1 MSDEGGGPPVDGSPG
16 ASRPDPA
23 PAHPA
28 PAHPTPAGAGRP
40 GPLSGVRVVELGGIG
55 PGPHGTALLADLGCD
70 VVTVATPAQA
80 AAVPDRPATNPLT
93 RGKRS
98 VTVDLKAA
106 GGADA
111 VLALCDRA
119 DVLVD
124 PFRPGVCE
132 RLGIGPDVVCGRNE
146 RLVYA
151 RLTGWGQDGPY
162 ADRVGHDIDYLAVA
176 GALALLAADPD
187 GEPTVPLNLIA
198 DFAGGGMLLVVAVAA
213 ALVERARSGRGQ
225 VVDVAMVDG
234 VAALVGPFYSARASG
249 AWGPRGTNLLDGGA
263 HFYASY
269 RTSDD
274 RWLAVGAIEPR
285 FYASLLEVLGLAD
298 DPTQWDRS
306 GWPSWK
312 QRLADV
318 FASATRDEWVARFAG
333 TEACVA
339 PVLDPAEVAHDPHV
353 VARGTVVEVDGV
365 PQPGAAPR
373 FGRTPGSVG
382 EAVHPGAHSLDDVL
396 GTWS

>member
-1 MSDEGGGPPVDGSPG
+1 MSGGGDARSADVDAADSGSAVAGVVPPGG
-16 ASRPDPA
+16 A
-23 PAHPA
+23 
-28 PAHPTPAGAGRP
+28 RP

-70 VVTVATPAQA
+70 VVTVASPAQRA
-80 AAVPDRPATNPLT
+80 EVPDRPATNPLT

-106 GGADA
+106 GGAEE

-132 RLGIGPDVVCGRNE
+132 RLGIGPDVVCGRND

-162 ADRVGHDIDYLAVA
+162 ADQVGHDIDYLAVA
-176 GALALLAADPD
+176 GALALLGSDPD
-187 GEPTVPLNLIA
+187 GPPTVPLNLLA
-198 DFAGGGMLLVVAVAA
+198 DFAGGGMLLVAGVSA
-213 ALVERARSGRGQ
+213 ALVERSRSGRGQ
-225 VVDVAMVDG
+225 VVDVAMIDG
-234 VAALVGPFYSARASG
+234 VAALVGPFYSARAGG

-263 HFYASY
+263 HFYATY
-269 RTSDD
+269 RTADD

-285 FYASLLEVLGLAD
+285 FYAALLGVLGLND
-298 DPTQWDRS
+298 DPPQWDRA
-306 GWPSWK
+306 GWAGWK
-312 QRLADV
+312 QRLTDV
-318 FASATRDEWVARFAG
+318 FATATRDEWVARFAG

-339 PVLDPAEVAHDPHV
+339 PVLDPDEVARDPHV
-353 VARGTVVEVDGV
+353 AARGTVVEVGDV
-365 PQPGAAPR
+365 PQPGVAPR

-382 EAVHPGAHSLDDVL
+382 AAVHPGAHALDDVL
-396 GTWS
+396 ATWS

>member
-1 MSDEGGGPPVDGSPG
+1 MSSEDGGPAADGPRDG
-16 ASRPDPA
+16 PTAVP
-23 PAHPA
+23 
-28 PAHPTPAGAGRP
+28 PTPDSAPLVPSPPGGGRP

-70 VVTVATPAQA
+70 VVTVASPAQA
-80 AAVPDRPATNPLT
+80 AAVPDRPPTNPLT

-98 VTVDLKAA
+98 VTVDLKSA
-106 GGADA
+106 GGAEA
-111 VLALCDRA
+111 VLQLCDRA

-132 RLGIGPDVVCGRNE
+132 RLGIGPDVVCGRNQ

-151 RLTGWGQDGPY
+151 RLTGWGQEGPY

-176 GALALLAADPD
+176 GALALLGGDPD
-187 GEPTVPLNLIA
+187 AAPTVPLNLIA
-198 DFAGGGMLLVVAVAA
+198 DFAGGGLLLVAGVAA
-213 ALVERARSGRGQ
+213 ALAERGTSGRGQ
-225 VVDVAMVDG
+225 VVDVAIIDG

-263 HFYASY
+263 HFYATY
-269 RTSDD
+269 RTADD

-285 FYASLLEVLGLAD
+285 FYAALLGVLGLDD
-298 DPTQWDRS
+298 DPPQWDRA
-306 GWPSWK
+306 GWDGWK

-318 FASATRDEWVARFAG
+318 FATASGDEWLARFAG

-339 PVLDPAEVAHDPHV
+339 PVLDPAEVARDPHV
-353 VARGTVVEVDGV
+353 AERRTVVEVAGV
-365 PQPGAAPR
+365 PQPGVAPR

-382 EAVHPGAHSLDDVL
+382 AAVHPGANALDEVI
-396 GTWS
+396 GSWS

>member
-1 MSDEGGGPPVDGSPG
+1 MTPLGTPPGGS
-16 ASRPDPA
+16 
-23 PAHPA
+23 
-28 PAHPTPAGAGRP
+28 RP
-40 GPLSGVRVVELGGIG
+40 GPLSGTRVVELGGIG

-70 VVTVATPAQA
+70 VVTVASPAQVA
-80 AAVPDRPATNPLT
+80 GVPDQPATNPLS

-98 VTVDLKAA
+98 VAIDLKAP
-106 GGADA
+106 GGAEA

-132 RLGIGPDVVCGRNE
+132 RLGIGPEVATGRNP

-162 ADRVGHDIDYLAVA
+162 ADQVGHDIDYLAVS
-176 GALALLAADPD
+176 GALALLGGDPEAA
-187 GEPTVPLNLIA
+187 PTVPLNLVA
-198 DFAGGGMLLVVAVAA
+198 DFAGGGLLLVVGVAA
-213 ALVERARSGRGQ
+213 ALAERATSGTGQ

-263 HFYASY
+263 HFYATY
-269 RTSDD
+269 RTADD

-285 FYASLLEVLGLAD
+285 FYAALLGVLWLED
-298 DPTQWDRS
+298 DPPQWDRT
-306 GWPSWK
+306 GWQAWT
-312 QRLADV
+312 QRLAEV
-318 FASATRDEWVARFAG
+318 FAGATREEWVVRFAG

-339 PVLDPAEVAHDPHV
+339 PVLDPAEVPADPHMA
-353 VARGTVVEVDGV
+353 ARRSVVEVNGV
-365 PQPGAAPR
+365 PQPGVAPR

-382 EAVHPGAHSLDDVL
+382 TAVHPGADALDEVL
-396 GTWS
+396 ASWS

>member
-1 MSDEGGGPPVDGSPG
+1 VSDEAGGSGTEGLRGPSV
-16 ASRPDPA
+16 PDPST
-23 PAHPA
+23 PHPS
-28 PAHPTPAGAGRP
+28 PPGGGRP

-80 AAVPDRPATNPLT
+80 AAVPDRPATNPLS

-98 VTVDLKAA
+98 VVIDLKAP

-132 RLGIGPDVVCGRNE
+132 RLGIGPEVVCGRND
-146 RLVYA
+146 RLVFA
-151 RLTGWGQDGPY
+151 RLTGWGQEGPY

-176 GALALLAADPD
+176 GALALLGPDPD
-187 GEPTVPLNLIA
+187 AAPTIPLNLVA
-198 DFAGGGMLLVVAVAA
+198 DFAGGGLLLVAGVAA
-213 ALVERARSGRGQ
+213 ALAERATSGRGQ
-225 VVDVAMVDG
+225 VVDVAMIDG
-234 VAALVGPFYSARASG
+234 VAALVGPFYSARAGG

-263 HFYASY
+263 HFYATY
-269 RTSDD
+269 RTADD

-285 FYASLLEVLGLAD
+285 FYAALLAVLGFDD
-298 DPTQWDRS
+298 DPPQWERS
-306 GWPSWK
+306 GWALWK
-312 QRLADV
+312 QR
-318 FASATRDEWVARFAG
+318 FAGAFTTATRDEWVARFAG

-339 PVLDPAEVAHDPHV
+339 PVLDPAEVAADPHV
-353 VARGTVVEVDGV
+353 AARATVVEMGGV
-365 PQPGAAPR
+365 PQPGVAPR
-373 FGRTPGSVG
+373 FDRTPGSVG
-382 EAVHPGAHSLDDVL
+382 GAVHPGADRLDEVL
-396 GTWS
+396 ASWS